1 MADEWH
7 VVGFGKIKSNRK
19 VICIRYVTKSQETRV
34 SVLSIKSWAST
45 SEGGEGHRNNRGSS
59 HPERTA
65 SPSLLSFLL
74 LSPSLPHLSFLS
86 QLSGFLS
93 PQIIWYVSYLRRLDS
108 ITHSVFLKLCYI
120 LVPEPIITMKQVDF
134 RPNCTGKWHFAFLLA
149 LWREHI
155 LLQLLYF

>member
-45 SEGGEGHRNNRGSS
+45 LEGGEGHRNNRGSS

-93 PQIIWYVSYLRRLDS
+93 PQPPQNPAGAALHGEAIYKADVYCKVS
-108 ITHSVFLKLCYI
+108 HKLGAS
-120 LVPEPIITMKQVDF
+120 
-134 RPNCTGKWHFAFLLA
+134 PNVIVIGGCV
-149 LWREHI
+149 
-155 LLQLLYF
+155 

>member
-1 MADEWH
+1 MVFLSLWCARLMP
-7 VVGFGKIKSNRK
+7 RK
-19 VICIRYVTKSQETRV
+19 GTFHP
-34 SVLSIKSWAST
+34 LWAPS
-45 SEGGEGHRNNRGSS
+45 
-59 HPERTA
+59 
-65 SPSLLSFLL
+65 SPSHSLCRCMKLPFYHVRGCSYTISTVLKIVFLTH
-74 LSPSLPHLSFLS
+74 SLIVIRPPQGISEALCIVQSKEGDNV
-86 QLSGFLS
+86 SGFHS
-93 PQIIWYVSYLRRLDS
+93 PQIISYVSYLRRLDS

>member
-65 SPSLLSFLL
+65 SPSL
-74 LSPSLPHLSFLS
+74 PHLSFLS

-93 PQIIWYVSYLRRLDS
+93 PQPPQNPAGAALHGEAIYKADVYCKVS
-108 ITHSVFLKLCYI
+108 HKLGAS
-120 LVPEPIITMKQVDF
+120 
-134 RPNCTGKWHFAFLLA
+134 PNVIVIGGCV
-149 LWREHI
+149 
-155 LLQLLYF
+155 

>member
-34 SVLSIKSWAST
+34 SVLSIKSRAST
-45 SEGGEGHRNNRGSS
+45 SEGGEGHGGIIGAL
-59 HPERTA
+59 HILKGQPL
-65 SPSLLSFLL
+65 PLSFSSLL

-93 PQIIWYVSYLRRLDS
+93 PQHPPQNPAGAALHREAIYKADVYCKVS
-108 ITHSVFLKLCYI
+108 HKLGAS
-120 LVPEPIITMKQVDF
+120 
-134 RPNCTGKWHFAFLLA
+134 PNVIVIGGCV
-149 LWREHI
+149 
-155 LLQLLYF
+155 

>member
-45 SEGGEGHRNNRGSS
+45 SEGGEGHRSNRGSS

-65 SPSLLSFLL
+65 SPSLLSSLL
-74 LSPSLPHLSFLS
+74 LSPSLPHLAFLS

-93 PQIIWYVSYLRRLDS
+93 PQRPPL
-108 ITHSVFLKLCYI
+108 
-120 LVPEPIITMKQVDF
+120 PEPCWCSAA
-134 RPNCTGKWHFAFLLA
+134 RRSNL
-149 LWREHI
+149 
-155 LLQLLYF
+155 

>member
-34 SVLSIKSWAST
+34 SALSIKSRAST
-45 SEGGEGHRNNRGSS
+45 LEGGAGHGGIIGAL
-59 HPERTA
+59 HILKGQPL
-65 SPSLLSFLL
+65 PLSFSSLL

-93 PQIIWYVSYLRRLDS
+93 PQPPRPRTLLVQ
-108 ITHSVFLKLCYI
+108 LCAEKQFI
-120 LVPEPIITMKQVDF
+120 KQMFIARFHTSLVPRQT
-134 RPNCTGKWHFAFLLA
+134 L
-149 LWREHI
+149 
-155 LLQLLYF
+155 